1 MRSARCWMQKK
12 NFAFASFVGLLNKWR
27 KPSGGDNFWSA
38 PAERS
43 DDGAL
48 VDGHNYLNK
57 VIHSG
62 LIQSGVA
69 LRLPPHSKVEPM
81 RFILISL
88 LRFYQ
93 TVISP
98 WLPPSCRF
106 VPTCSEY
113 APEAIEPHGP
123 LRGGRIAVWRL
134 LRCQPFCNGGFDPV
148 K

>member
-1 MRSARCWMQKK
+1 
-12 NFAFASFVGLLNKWR
+12 
-27 KPSGGDNFWSA
+27 
-38 PAERS
+38 
-43 DDGAL
+43 
-48 VDGHNYLNK
+48 
-57 VIHSG
+57 
-62 LIQSGVA
+62 
-69 LRLPPHSKVEPM
+69 M

-88 LRFYQ
+88 LKFYQ

-113 APEAIEPHGP
+113 AREAIERHGP
-123 LRGGRIAVWRL
+123 LRGGRMAVWRL